1 MRRVERFSIYETTNM
16 LNSHYKNSIIGVLL
30 IFQAS
35 SVVAVP
41 LMPSTPQNLIGGDSV
56 RGRDGTTCTQGT
68 HVGPTLDFGV
78 ATSRNNFNTDS
89 QQQDFQNQQFSLNN
103 NSGNDIG
110 FYARII
116 VPLGNDPERIDCTQ
130 LYSLEIERLKME
142 LESMKKAGASAV
154 AIE

>member
-16 LNSHYKNSIIGVLL
+16 LNSYYKSSIGIILF
-30 IFQAS
+30 FQSFS
-35 SVVAVP
+35 SIAVALV
-41 LMPSTPQNLIGGDSV
+41 PSTPQNNIGGDSV

-78 ATSRNNFNTDS
+78 TTSIKQNNTNT
-89 QQQDFQNQQFSLNN
+89 QQNDYINQEFSLNN

-110 FYARII
+110 FYARIV

-130 LYSLEIERLKME
+130 LYALEIERLKME
-142 LESMKKAGASAV
+142 LENMKKAGASAV

>member
-78 ATSRNNFNTDS
+78 TTSRNNFNTDS

-116 VPLGNDPERIDCTQ
+116 VPLGNDPERIDYTQ